1 MTDNA
6 PAYRDWPEKPRPFH
20 HAATPLLDMD
30 TPVVSMGS
38 CFAEY
43 IQLFLD
49 KYDFNLLD
57 PHHGYKYST
66 SSILRELKNSFD
78 NVLTTEKYLCLG
90 GKGYTDLNHHRI
102 YADTP
107 DETLDMINRIER
119 RAGEMLPQG
128 RVFVLTLGQ
137 NEVWR
142 NLRTGELILHPYPN
156 ALARDTELS
165 VHFMTVQDNLD
176 QLEEIRD
183 TILDRIPDAQI
194 ILGVCPIALRRTYQD
209 MDAVQGNNLSK
220 YTLYVAANEFADRHE
235 NVHYFAGF
243 DIVGYHFTGYGS
255 YEDDGRH
262 LKRDG
267 VNTFLDVFLS
277 SFCTERMRRA
287 VHLLRQWEAGVPE
300 RKRILVELEGL
311 GYPRSL
317 LAMKQAN
324 LAVAHGR
331 FMDAAE
337 NLSSVRE
344 ADESPVIQFNLGLLA
359 GMGGDREEMRR
370 RMEHSRDLLHDLH
383 SLAFAGASRA
393 NKVRFGSNHLRLLTN
408 FCRVRKLV
416 LGMMEREAGEYLE
429 GKPLPNL
436 LDKLAYVDVD
446 TEEIQL

>member
-1 MTDNA
+1 MNSIPDT

-49 KYDFNLLD
+49 KYDFNFLD

-66 SSILRELKNSFD
+66 SSILRELKNGFD

-142 NLRTGELILHPYPN
+142 NLHTGELILHPYPN
-156 ALARDTELS
+156 ALVKGVDLS
-165 VHFMTVQDNLD
+165 VHFMTVQENED

-183 TILDRIPDAQI
+183 TIMARIPDAQI

-220 YTLYVAANEFADRHE
+220 YTLYVAANEFASRYN

-243 DIVGYHFTGYGS
+243 DIVGYHFPGYEA
-255 YEDDGRH
+255 YEADGRH
-262 LKRDG
+262 LKNGGID
-267 VNTFLDVFLS
+267 TFLDVFLS
-277 SFCTERMRRA
+277 SFCTERMQRA
-287 VHLLRQWEAGVPE
+287 VPLLKQWTPGSPDGAE
-300 RKRILVELEGL
+300 ILAELEGL

-317 LAMKQAN
+317 LSVKKAN
-324 LAVAHGR
+324 RAVAQKR
-331 FMDAAE
+331 YADAAE
-337 NLSSVRE
+337 ILASLKE
-344 ADESPVIQFNLGLLA
+344 ADESPAIQFNLGLLA
-359 GMGGDREEMRR
+359 GLGGDREELRR
-370 RMEHSRDLLHDLH
+370 RMERTLELLEDVHA
-383 SLAFAGASRA
+383 LAFAGASRA
-393 NKVRFGSNHLRLLTN
+393 NKVRFGSNHLKLLDN
-408 FCRVRKLV
+408 FCSIRRQV
-416 LGMMEREAGEYLE
+416 LTMMRREAGEYLA
-429 GKPLPNL
+429 GKPLPETL
-436 LDKLAYVDVD
+436 GALAYVDIDV
-446 TEEIQL
+446 EAL